1 MVRLGEPRIHHA
13 ETGSTNEEARNLA
26 SAGATH
32 GTLVTADS
40 QTAGRGRQGRVWSAP
55 PKSSLLCSLVLR
67 EPPNLLPLAAGL
79 AVADTVA
86 QHGFEAKV
94 KWPNDVLVDD
104 RKIAGILAEG
114 RPAEGW
120 AVLGIGINVATRIE
134 DLPPELHGTAATLGL
149 TSDDVEEVL
158 EQLLAALEVRLA
170 QSDGVLL
177 DDFRDRDALLGRE
190 VSWSGGVAS
199 GVGAGIDGTGR
210 LIVTTLDGAR
220 LLLDAGEVHLGPV
233 ASS

>member
-1 MVRLGEPRIHHA
+1 MARLGEPRIHHA
-13 ETGSTNEEARNLA
+13 EIGSTNEEARNLA
-26 SAGATH
+26 VAGAEH
-32 GTLVTADS
+32 GTLVTADA

-67 EPPNLLPLAAGL
+67 QPPNLLPLAAGL

-86 QHGFEAKV
+86 RYDLEPKV

-120 AVLGIGINVATRIE
+120 AVLGIGLNVALRVE
-134 DLPPELHGTAATLGL
+134 DLPDELHGTATTLGL
-149 TSDDVEEVL
+149 EPDAVESVL
-158 EQLLAALEVRLA
+158 ANLLTALEVRLA
-170 QSDGVLL
+170 QSEGVLL
-177 DDFRDRDALLGRE
+177 EDFRSRDALLGRE
-190 VSWSGGVAS
+190 VSWSGGAAT

-210 LIVTTLDGAR
+210 LVVTTPSGGR
-220 LLLDAGEVHLGPV
+220 VLLDAGEVHIGPV
-233 ASS
+233 VSS

>member
-1 MVRLGEPRIHHA
+1 VTRLGDPRIHHA

-26 SAGATH
+26 MAGATH
-32 GTLVTADS
+32 GTLVTADT

-55 PKSSLLCSLVLR
+55 PKSSLLCSLVLHN
-67 EPPNLLPLAAGL
+67 PPNLLPLAAGL

-86 QHGFEAKV
+86 THGFQPKV
-94 KWPNDVLVDD
+94 KWPNDVLVED

-114 RPAEGW
+114 RPSEGW

-149 TSDDVEEVL
+149 TPDDVEPVL
-158 EQLLAALEVRLA
+158 ADLLGSLETRL
-170 QSDGVLL
+170 QQPEGKLL
-177 DDFRDRDALLGRE
+177 DDFRSVDALLGRE
-190 VSWSGGVAS
+190 ISWSGGVAS

-210 LIVTTLDGAR
+210 LIVTTAAGGR
-220 LLLDAGEVHLGPV
+220 ILLDAGEVHIGPV
-233 ASS
+233 SGS